1 MSQEIDPKDF
11 GALQADVK
19 NLMKEIHLLREEMRQ
34 VNAAINQGKGGLWV
48 IVIAAGAIGS
58 VLTLTVKR
66 FFTG

>member
-48 IVIAAGAIGS
+48 IVMSAGVIGS
-58 VLTLTVKR
+58 VITLSIKR
-66 FFTG
+66 LFAG

>member
-48 IVIAAGAIGS
+48 IVMAAGAIGS

>member
-48 IVIAAGAIGS
+48 IVMAAGAFGS
-58 VLTLTVKR
+58 ILTLTIKR

>member
-1 MSQEIDPKDF
+1 MSQDIDPKDF

-19 NLMKEIHLLREEMRQ
+19 NLMQEIHLLREEMRQ

-48 IVIAAGAIGS
+48 IIMAAGAFVSI
-58 VLTLTVKR
+58 LTLAIKR

>member
-19 NLMKEIHLLREEMRQ
+19 NLMREIHLLREEMSK

-48 IVIAAGAIGS
+48 IVMSAGVIGS
-58 VLTLTVKR
+58 VITLTIKR
-66 FFTG
+66 MFAG

>member
-48 IVIAAGAIGS
+48 IVMAAGAIGS
-58 VLTLTVKR
+58 ILTLTVKR